1 MRSDV
6 WRTDSTCPHNR
17 HAILSTD
24 APWSGELSTVE
35 MSTRGCEV
43 SLQLLI
49 CRISSPLSTI
59 LLFPASFKPL

>member
-35 MSTRGCEV
+35 MSTRGCEA
-43 SLQLLI
+43 SLQLSI
-49 CRISSPLSTI
+49 CQTSFPLSTI
-59 LLFPASFKPL
+59 LLFPTNL